1 MRASAKRAGRFVRSI
16 SPRNQ
21 HHCRSRMKPVSMP
34 CPIMTAII
42 AYLLSLNFPLLS
54 RLRRKAARMARTLT
68 FVQLV
73 FDAIGTSPPPRQRL
87 HMLATVGHLV
97 VPLDKLLEELQR
109 EPPPDTGRRLQQ
121 PFLPLGEAVEPGR
134 NDVLDRLRDLPLKG
148 ARREAVALRVLLQG
162 L

>member
-54 RLRRKAARMARTLT
+54 RLRRKAARMAQTLT
-68 FVQLV
+68 FVQRAFEV
-73 FDAIGTSPPPRQRL
+73 IRKSPPPQRL
-87 HMLATVGHLV
+87 HMLETVGDLV
-97 VPLDKLLEELQR
+97 VPLDKVLEELQR
-109 EPPPDTGRRLQQ
+109 ELPPDNGRRLQQ

-134 NDVLDRLRDLPLKG
+134 N
-148 ARREAVALRVLLQG
+148 
-162 L
+162 